1 MTSNREIR
9 RESLARTFAGRWF
22 WRMLLVTMLV
32 GFVNN
37 LANELVDV
45 AYRECQVQTWA
56 DYFVAKVQAMQSGM
70 DYAVPSRA
78 VAMQMNYATAFS
90 AFIAFIFGGI
100 MMFGV
105 TCVVLKNAK
114 DDESGWC
121 RDSMGGFARP
131 LGVAWLGFVLAVR
144 VALWSLLLVVPGVVA
159 TYRYS
164 QCWNLKVEHPDWGA
178 AKCLGESSRMME
190 GRKMQRFFLDLY
202 FVGLAVALCV
212 AMLAFIAVFAAGGMS
227 GLVEVLALMAATPC
241 LVVLGLW
248 MSVAR
253 AVFYRELKA
262 SSASERVSN
271 GHCEVH

>member
-9 RESLARTFAGRWF
+9 RESLGRTFAGRWF

-37 LANELVDV
+37 LANELVEI

-56 DYFVAKVQAMQSGM
+56 DFLVAKVQAMQSGI
-70 DYAVPSRA
+70 DYAVPSNA
-78 VAMQMNYATAFS
+78 VATQMNYSTSFS
-90 AFIAFIFGGI
+90 VFIAFIFGGI
-100 MMFGV
+100 TMFGA

-114 DDESGWC
+114 DEESGWF
-121 RDSMGGFARP
+121 RDSMGGFERP

-262 SSASERVSN
+262 SSASEGVSN
-271 GHCEVH
+271 GHC

>member
-9 RESLARTFAGRWF
+9 RESLGRTFAARWF

-32 GFVNN
+32 GLVNN
-37 LANELVDV
+37 LANELVEI
-45 AYRECQVQTWA
+45 AYRECQVQTWT
-56 DYFVAKVQAMQSGM
+56 DYLVAKAQAMQSGM

-90 AFIAFIFGGI
+90 TFIAFIFGGI

-114 DDESGWC
+114 DEESGWC

-144 VALWSLLLVVPGVVA
+144 VALWSLLLVVPGIVA

-190 GRKMQRFFLDLY
+190 GRKMQRFLLDLY
-202 FVGLAVALCV
+202 FVGLAVALCLV
-212 AMLAFIAVFAAGGMS
+212 MLASKFALVAGRVG
-227 GLVEVLALMAATPC
+227 GLVDGLVLMAVMPC

-253 AVFYRELKA
+253 AVFYRELKSAA
-262 SSASERVSN
+262 STRPRQ
-271 GHCEVH
+271 